1 MAHHKINIRLSQMIE
16 AGSFGKNP
24 ADHLMCDLTATFLV
38 WSLRVT
44 VEDSCTY
51 LAVLITLD
59 GQRISELT
67 SSISEHH
74 LKELLESFATK
85 SLIEPIEYICYRP
98 GCVGI
103 AYECKHEFTV
113 PEINCEQYLTTFTT
127 FNRVHFI
134 DGNIRTCSKEC
145 PDVFISTAN
154 VALLVYLDGALL
166 LSDSIPDFPREIEV
180 ANRKEIGI
188 NIIVDGLLITHD

>member
-1 MAHHKINIRLSQMIE
+1 MAHNKINIRLSQMIE
-16 AGSFGKNP
+16 ASSFWKNP

-59 GQRISELT
+59 GQRVSELT
-67 SSISEHH
+67 SSIGEHH

-85 SLIEPIEYICYRP
+85 SLIEPVEYICYRP

-113 PEINCEQYLTTFTT
+113 PEINCGTKNSASQTPAEFLLWGYEPRRGLEESET
-127 FNRVHFI
+127 NKPPAMRV
-134 DGNIRTCSKEC
+134 R
-145 PDVFISTAN
+145 
-154 VALLVYLDGALL
+154 
-166 LSDSIPDFPREIEV
+166 IE
-180 ANRKEIGI
+180 G
-188 NIIVDGLLITHD
+188 